1 MGIFEFGI
9 KKKVEGI
16 IFEAELTALR
26 SGVDRIEVLKA
37 YAREI
42 KSERLREE
50 ITKIVRKLEKG
61 ERYSKVYEPYLSPD
75 VVKLIEI
82 AESKGLPIAKMI
94 EEYVPVKKTVE
105 NLESSLK
112 AGLKVPLV
120 TFALVSLV
128 FSFVLSQF
136 KQISQSLELSFYS
149 TFLMDYYAWVMLVIG
164 VVFGVVLW
172 KYPNKVPFFKKVY
185 DELKA
190 IIGLSLSKTA
200 YQMGLSSADLVP
212 MLKSYYQAQG
222 KYSLDISG
230 VIKLL
235 YPYLSELDKAQILIA
250 VKYGKIEEKLS
261 ELANEKFKNVENL
274 RKVINDGVDN
284 LTKVL
289 IAIPIFPPLVVYLDI
304 LSKVTS
310 NIK

>member
-1 MGIFEFGI
+1 MGVFEFGI

-16 IFEAELTALR
+16 IFEAELSASR

-75 VVKLIEI
+75 VTKLIEI

-94 EEYVPVKKTVE
+94 EEYVPVKKAVE

-112 AGLKVPLV
+112 AQLKVPLI

-128 FSFVLSQF
+128 FSFVLNQF

-164 VVFGVVLW
+164 VVFAVVLW

-185 DELKA
+185 NELKA

-222 KYSLDISG
+222 KYSLDVSG
-230 VIKLL
+230 VVKLL
-235 YPYLSELDKAQILIA
+235 YPYLSELDRAQILIA
-250 VKYGKIEEKLS
+250 VKYGKIEEKLN
-261 ELANEKFKNVENL
+261 ELASEKFKNVENL

-289 IAIPIFPPLVVYLDI
+289 IAIPIFPPLVVYLDL
-304 LSKVTS
+304 LSQVTS
-310 NIK
+310 NVK

>member
-1 MGIFEFGI
+1 MRVFEFGI
-9 KKKVEGI
+9 KKKVQEVV
-16 IFEAELTALR
+16 FEAELTALK
-26 SGVDRIEVLKA
+26 SGVDRTEVLKA
-37 YAREI
+37 YVREI
-42 KSERLREE
+42 KSEKLREE
-50 ITKIVRKLEKG
+50 LTKIIRKLEKG
-61 ERYSKVYEPYLSPD
+61 ERYSKVYEPYLSSD

-82 AESKGLPIAKMI
+82 AESKGIPIAKMI
-94 EEYVPVKKTVE
+94 EEYVPVKKAVE
-105 NLESSLK
+105 SLESSLK
-112 AGLKVPLV
+112 TQLKVPLI
-120 TFALVSLV
+120 TFAFVSVV
-128 FSFVLSQF
+128 FSFVLNQF

-149 TFLMDYYAWVMLVIG
+149 LFLMNYYAWTMFVIG

-172 KYPNKVPFFKKVY
+172 RYPNRVPFFKKVY

-222 KYSLDISG
+222 KYSLDVSG

-235 YPYLSELDKAQILIA
+235 YPYLSELDRAQILIA

-261 ELANEKFKNVENL
+261 ELANERFKNVENL
-274 RKVINDGVDN
+274 KKVINDGVDN